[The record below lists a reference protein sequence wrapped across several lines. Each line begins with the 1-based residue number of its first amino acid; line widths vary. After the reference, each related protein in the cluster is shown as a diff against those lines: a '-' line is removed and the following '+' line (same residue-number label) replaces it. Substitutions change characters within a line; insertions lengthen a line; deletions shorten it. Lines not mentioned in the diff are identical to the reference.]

1 VLTLNLLVDIRR
13 WLTVKAQSKKYAW
26 HFRIVIF
33 FHVPNWIN
41 GGINLEFYGLIGEK
55 LPHSLSPKIH
65 NTLFRALDI
74 EGSYKL
80 FEVEKEDLGKAIESL
95 KILKIKGVNVTIPY
109 KQDVMKYLDFIS
121 EEAKKIGAV
130 NTIFLNN
137 GKLYGYNTDYFGFG
151 TIIKNNDIKVKDN
164 IAMILGNGG
173 AAKALITYLLDE
185 GIKKIYLVSRKSK
198 DNSGYDDERIE
209 YKSYDEIINI
219 KGDILINSTPLGMY
233 PHIDETPVQEDVI
246 LNFNYL
252 IDIIYNPKETKF
264 LRIGKTLNKKV
275 CGGIEMLVGQAIK
288 AEEIWQDITF
298 DNEVTQELYSMFQ
311 DEFK

>member
-1 VLTLNLLVDIRR
+1 MD
-13 WLTVKAQSKKYAW
+13 
-26 HFRIVIF
+26 
-33 FHVPNWIN
+33 
-41 GGINLEFYGLIGEK
+41 FYGLIGEK

-65 NTLFRALDI
+65 NTLFKALDI
-74 EGSYKL
+74 EAAYKL
-80 FEVEKEDLGKAIESL
+80 FEVEKEDLSKSVDSL

-109 KQDVMKYLDFIS
+109 KQDIMKYLDSIS

-151 TIIKNNDIKVKDN
+151 TIIKNNHIEVKDN
-164 IAMILGNGG
+164 IAMVLGNGG
-173 AAKALITYLLDE
+173 AAKAVITYLLDE

-198 DNSGYDDERIE
+198 DNSGYEDERIE
-209 YKSYDEIINI
+209 CKSYEEISHI

-233 PHIDETPVQEDVI
+233 PHIDEAPVHEDI
-246 LNFNYL
+246 ISNFNVL
-252 IDIIYNPKETKF
+252 IDIIYNPKETEF
-264 LRIGKTLNKKV
+264 LKIGKALNKKV

-288 AEEIWQDITF
+288 AEEIWQGVPL
-298 DNEVTQELYSMFQ
+298 DNKVTQELYSIFQ

>member
-1 VLTLNLLVDIRR
+1 LD
-13 WLTVKAQSKKYAW
+13 
-26 HFRIVIF
+26 
-33 FHVPNWIN
+33 
-41 GGINLEFYGLIGEK
+41 FYGLIGEK

-65 NTLFRALDI
+65 NTLFKALDI

-80 FEVEKEDLGKAIESL
+80 FEVEKEDLGKAVESL

-109 KQDVMKYLDFIS
+109 KQDVMKHLDFIS
-121 EEAKKIGAV
+121 DEAKKIGAV
-130 NTIFLNN
+130 NTIYLDN

-151 TIIKNNDIKVKDN
+151 TIIKNNDIKVKDS

-173 AAKALITYLLDE
+173 AAKSVITFLLDK

-198 DNSGYDDERIE
+198 DNSGYDDDRIE
-209 YKSYDEIINI
+209 CKSYEDIGCI
-219 KGDILINSTPLGMY
+219 KGDILINTTPLGMY
-233 PHIDETPVQEDVI
+233 PHIDETPVYEDVI
-246 LNFNYL
+246 SNFNDL

-264 LRIGKTLNKKV
+264 LKIGKALNKKV

-288 AEEIWQDITF
+288 AEEIWQGIPL
-298 DNEVTQELYSMFQ
+298 DNEVTQELYSIFQ

>member
-1 VLTLNLLVDIRR
+1 MD
-13 WLTVKAQSKKYAW
+13 
-26 HFRIVIF
+26 
-33 FHVPNWIN
+33 
-41 GGINLEFYGLIGEK
+41 FYGLIGEK

-65 NTLFRALDI
+65 NTLFKALDI

-80 FEVEKEDLGKAIESL
+80 FEVEKEDLGKAIDSL

-164 IAMILGNGG
+164 IAMVLGNGG
-173 AAKALITYLLDE
+173 AAKAVINYLLDE
-185 GIKKIYLVSRKSK
+185 GIKTIYLVSRKIK
-198 DNSGYDDERIE
+198 DNSGYDDNRIE
-209 YKSYDEIINI
+209 CKSYEDISNL

-233 PHIDETPVQEDVI
+233 PHMNETAVNEDI
-246 LNFNYL
+246 ISHFNIL
-252 IDIIYNPKETKF
+252 IDLIYNPKETEF
-264 LRIGKTLNKKV
+264 LKIGKTLNKKV

-288 AEEIWQDITF
+288 AEEIWQGIPL
-298 DNEVTQELYSMFQ
+298 DNDVTQELYSMFQ

>member
-1 VLTLNLLVDIRR
+1 MD
-13 WLTVKAQSKKYAW
+13 
-26 HFRIVIF
+26 
-33 FHVPNWIN
+33 
-41 GGINLEFYGLIGEK
+41 FYGLIGEK

-65 NTLFRALDI
+65 NTLFKALDI
-74 EGSYKL
+74 EGAYKL
-80 FEVEKEDLGKAIESL
+80 FEVEKEDLGKAIDSL

-130 NTIFLNN
+130 NTIYLND

-151 TIIKNNDIKVKDN
+151 TIIKNNNIKVKDS
-164 IAMILGNGG
+164 IAMVLGNGG
-173 AAKALITYLLDE
+173 AAKAVITYLLDE

-198 DNSGYDDERIE
+198 DNSGYDDDRIE
-209 YKSYDEIINI
+209 CKSYEEIVHI

-233 PHIDETPVQEDVI
+233 PHIDETPVHEDI
-246 LNFNYL
+246 ISNFNAL

-264 LRIGKTLNKKV
+264 LKIGKALNKKV

-288 AEEIWQDITF
+288 AEEIWQGVPL
-298 DNEVTQELYSMFQ
+298 DNEVTQELYSIFQ

>member
-1 VLTLNLLVDIRR
+1 MD
-13 WLTVKAQSKKYAW
+13 
-26 HFRIVIF
+26 
-33 FHVPNWIN
+33 
-41 GGINLEFYGLIGEK
+41 FYGLIGEK
-55 LPHSLSPKIH
+55 LSHSLSPKIH
-65 NTLFRALDI
+65 NTLFKALDI
-74 EGSYKL
+74 EGAYKL
-80 FEVEKEDLGKAIESL
+80 FEVGKEDLGKAVDSL

-130 NTIFLNN
+130 NSIYLND

-151 TIIKNNDIKVKDN
+151 TIIKNNDIKVKDS

-173 AAKALITYLLDE
+173 AAKSIITYLLDE

-198 DNSGYDDERIE
+198 DNSGYDNERIE
-209 YKSYDEIINI
+209 CKSYDDIAQI

-233 PHIDETPVQEDVI
+233 PHIDETPVHEDVI
-246 LNFNYL
+246 CNFNAL
-252 IDIIYNPKETKF
+252 IDIIYNPKETQF
-264 LRIGKTLNKKV
+264 LKMGKALDKKV

-288 AEEIWQDITF
+288 AEEIWQGIPI
-298 DNEVTQELYSMFQ
+298 DNEVTQELYSIFQ